1 MLYRVREPF
10 ADAPRCAIWDC
21 AWRGLPEPKD
31 CAVLLCRNG
40 AWESR
45 HGEPSQGEF
54 GVWIS
59 LGPRA
64 AWTPAGQTWVRD
76 AGSMVPG
83 S

>member
-1 MLYRVREPF
+1 M
-10 ADAPRCAIWDC
+10 
-21 AWRGLPEPKD
+21 
-31 CAVLLCRNG
+31 LLCRNG